1 MIYDTIAAI
10 ATAMSPAGIGIIRIS
25 GENSIEIAEKI
36 FKYKNHNKDIRDAKS
51 HTLHYGYIVD
61 NEGNEIDEVLLS
73 VMKAPNS
80 YTTENIVE
88 INAHGGLIVMQKILR
103 LVLVSGA
110 RLAEPGEFTKR
121 AFINGR
127 LDLSQAEAV
136 NDMINS
142 KSEMALEASLS
153 QLKGAVADKIQAI
166 KDTIIQLIA
175 HIEASIDYPEYD
187 IEELSDEHLEKEI
200 STIIIRVKELSESY
214 DDGKRIKEGIKTVI
228 AGKPNVGKSSLL
240 NTLIKEQRAIVTDI
254 PGTTRDVLEEYMYMH
269 GIPLKLMDTAGIRDT
284 EDIVEKIGVQRSRD
298 HIGDAELILLVID
311 ASLPLSQED
320 IDLLISLRD
329 RKTIIILNKT
339 DLEQQ
344 VSLEQISEYAASDS
358 ILPISV
364 KTMDGINQLEL
375 KIKQMFLKG
384 KINFNNQ
391 VYITNTRHKS
401 SLENALISLNNVKNA
416 IEASFPVDLIAID
429 LTNAYNYI
437 CEITGDNVKEDM
449 IKQIFSQ
456 FCLGK

>member
-187 IEELSDEHLEKEI
+187 IEELSYEHLEKEI

-240 NTLIKEQRAIVTDI
+240 N
-254 PGTTRDVLEEYMYMH
+254 Y
-269 GIPLKLMDTAGIRDT
+269 
-284 EDIVEKIGVQRSRD
+284 
-298 HIGDAELILLVID
+298 
-311 ASLPLSQED
+311 
-320 IDLLISLRD
+320 
-329 RKTIIILNKT
+329 
-339 DLEQQ
+339 
-344 VSLEQISEYAASDS
+344 
-358 ILPISV
+358 
-364 KTMDGINQLEL
+364 IN
-375 KIKQMFLKG
+375 
-384 KINFNNQ
+384 
-391 VYITNTRHKS
+391 
-401 SLENALISLNNVKNA
+401 
-416 IEASFPVDLIAID
+416 
-429 LTNAYNYI
+429 
-437 CEITGDNVKEDM
+437 
-449 IKQIFSQ
+449 
-456 FCLGK
+456 

>member
-25 GENSIEIAEKI
+25 GEKSIEIASKI
-36 FKYKNHNKDIRDAKS
+36 FRYKNNDKDIREANS
-51 HTLHYGYIVD
+51 HSLNYGYIVD
-61 NEGNEIDEVLLS
+61 RDGNEIDEVLLS

-80 YTTENIVE
+80 YTTEDIVE
-88 INAHGGLIVMQKILR
+88 INAHGGLVVMQKILR
-103 LVLVSGA
+103 LILVSGA

-142 KSEMALEASLS
+142 KSEMALDASLS
-153 QLKGAVADKIQAI
+153 QLKGAVSDKIQEI
-166 KDTIIQLIA
+166 KDSIIQLIA

-187 IEELSDEHLEKEI
+187 IEELTDEHLENEI
-200 STIIIRVKELSESY
+200 SSIIERVDLLLKSY
-214 DDGKRIKEGIKTVI
+214 DDGKRIREGIKTVI

-240 NTLIKEQRAIVTDI
+240 NTLIREQKAIVTDI

-284 EDIVEKIGVQRSRD
+284 DDVVEKIGVQRSRD
-298 HIGDAELILLVID
+298 HIEDAELILLVID
-311 ASLPLSQED
+311 SSLPLSQED
-320 IDLLISLRD
+320 IELLD
-329 RKTIIILNKT
+329 KVKERKTIIILNKT
-339 DLEQQ
+339 DLQQQ
-344 VSLEQISEYAASDS
+344 VSFEQLIQYADS
-358 ILPISV
+358 NLILPISV
-364 KTMDGINQLEL
+364 KNMDGINLIEE
-375 KIKQMFLKG
+375 KIKQMFLRG

-391 VYITNTRHKS
+391 VYITNARHKS
-401 SLENALISLNNVKNA
+401 SLENALISLANVKNA
-416 IEASFPVDLIAID
+416 VDASMPVDLIAID